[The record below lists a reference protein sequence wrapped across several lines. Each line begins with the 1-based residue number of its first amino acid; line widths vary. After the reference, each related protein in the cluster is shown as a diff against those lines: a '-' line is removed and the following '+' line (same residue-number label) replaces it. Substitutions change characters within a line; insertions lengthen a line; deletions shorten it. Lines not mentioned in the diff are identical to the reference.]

1 MGPRASI
8 SSGRPSSIKS
18 KTSSTISNG
27 EDIMNSLAAHRQLN
41 NPLDSTTG
49 KIQRGTEQ
57 RKSGKSV
64 TITLNE
70 GESEMS
76 KSIIQ
81 ERPLP
86 ELPITRYDFIGATF
100 FVYPILTVDIF
111 IYLSTPFDFFGIYIL
126 FIFSSRV
133 NIHCII

>member
-27 EDIMNSLAAHRQLN
+27 EDMINSLAMHKQLN
-41 NPLDSTTG
+41 YPLDSTTG

-86 ELPITRYDFIGATF
+86 ELPITRYDFIEATILF
-100 FVYPILTVDIF
+100 ILSLTVDIF

-126 FIFSSRV
+126 FIFTSQV
-133 NIHCII
+133 

>member
-18 KTSSTISNG
+18 KTSSTISHG
-27 EDIMNSLAAHRQLN
+27 DDLINSFAAHQQLN
-41 NPLDSTTG
+41 SPFDITSG
-49 KIQRGTEQ
+49 KIQRGMEQ

-64 TITLNE
+64 TISLNG
-70 GESEMS
+70 GENEMT

-86 ELPITRYDFIGATF
+86 ELPIKT
-100 FVYPILTVDIF
+100 
-111 IYLSTPFDFFGIYIL
+111 
-126 FIFSSRV
+126 
-133 NIHCII
+133 

>member
-18 KTSSTISNG
+18 KTSSTLSQGDEIV
-27 EDIMNSLAAHRQLN
+27 NSFPSPQQLN
-41 NPLDSTTG
+41 SPAESNIPG
-49 KIQRGTEQ
+49 RIQRGMEQ

-64 TITLNE
+64 TISLTE
-70 GESEMS
+70 GEDEMV

-86 ELPITRYDFIGATF
+86 ELPLK
-100 FVYPILTVDIF
+100 P
-111 IYLSTPFDFFGIYIL
+111 
-126 FIFSSRV
+126 
-133 NIHCII
+133 

>member
-27 EDIMNSLAAHRQLN
+27 EDMISSFAAHKQLN
-41 NPLDSTTG
+41 SPLDTTAG
-49 KIQRGTEQ
+49 RIQRGMEQ

-64 TITLNE
+64 TISLNE
-70 GESEMS
+70 GENEMT

-81 ERPLP
+81 DRPLP
-86 ELPITRYDFIGATF
+86 DLPIKTYDFF
-100 FVYPILTVDIF
+100 
-111 IYLSTPFDFFGIYIL
+111 
-126 FIFSSRV
+126 
-133 NIHCII
+133 

>member
-27 EDIMNSLAAHRQLN
+27 EDIINSLAAHKQLN
-41 NPLDSTTG
+41 SPLDSTTG

-86 ELPITRYDFIGATF
+86 ELPITRYDIIGATVLF
-100 FVYPILTVDIF
+100 IRSLTVDIV
-111 IYLSTPFDFFGIYIL
+111 IYLSTSFDFFGIYML
-126 FIFSSRV
+126 FIFSSQV
-133 NIHCII
+133 YVQCII

>member
-27 EDIMNSLAAHRQLN
+27 EDIINSLAAHKQLN
-41 NPLDSTTG
+41 SPLDSTIG

-86 ELPITRYDFIGATF
+86 ELPVTRYDFIGAT
-100 FVYPILTVDIF
+100 
-111 IYLSTPFDFFGIYIL
+111 IL
-126 FIFSSRV
+126 FILS
-133 NIHCII
+133 

>member
-27 EDIMNSLAAHRQLN
+27 EELINSFAAHKQLN
-41 NPLDSTTG
+41 SPLDCTTG
-49 KIQRGTEQ
+49 KIQRGMEQ

-64 TITLNE
+64 TISLNE
-70 GESEMS
+70 DGNEMT

-86 ELPITRYDFIGATF
+86 ELPIKT
-100 FVYPILTVDIF
+100 
-111 IYLSTPFDFFGIYIL
+111 
-126 FIFSSRV
+126 
-133 NIHCII
+133 